1 VKNINSNSDYKKEEK
16 KTIAM
21 ASGQGHGSMSL
32 SMKLIRL
39 LIILFNLAF
48 VAIGV
53 ALLTLGIYVIKDP
66 KLQQLRPLLNP
77 DVTLKYSQSLS
88 NIQIFA
94 IVIIV
99 IGGVLLF
106 IGFLGMNNRILN

>member
-1 VKNINSNSDYKKEEK
+1 
-16 KTIAM
+16 M
-21 ASGQGHGSMSL
+21 ASGQGHGGMSI

-48 VAIGV
+48 VIIGAV
-53 ALLTLGIYVIKDP
+53 LLGLGIYVIKDP
-66 KLQQLRPLLNP
+66 KLQQLQPLLNP
-77 DVTLKYSQSLS
+77 SVTEKYSQSVS

-94 IVIIV
+94 IAIIV

-106 IGFLGMNNRILN
+106 IGFLGMNKTEFIEFVKYGLF